1 MVLSSVLTG
10 LVGPGENRGFILSK
24 NCENISQMVKTLLVL
39 ILFSSIS
46 FAESKVNQSLAQVG
60 TLIVTKRDVQILY
73 AMTQIDLNK
82 DNDDSKLKS
91 KKPIKKINLFLPET
105 ELTEFLTQA
114 VLDSMVAQESDSF
127 VSKEVSALEVK
138 VNALAVHYE
147 PLLAQDAL
155 MGPLKIEYKEIHDL
169 VLRKLKAQ
177 SFLKFKTESLVVL
190 VSDEEIKQYFQK
202 NRVKFGSA
210 PLEAVKENIRQ
221 YLVTQ
226 QIQDK
231 LKEWFEIL
239 KRKYKVK
246 YFSVSQD
253 DEKKS

>member
-1 MVLSSVLTG
+1 M
-10 LVGPGENRGFILSK
+10 
-24 NCENISQMVKTLLVL
+24 
-39 ILFSSIS
+39 
-46 FAESKVNQSLAQVG
+46 
-60 TLIVTKRDVQILY
+60 
-73 AMTQIDLNK
+73 
-82 DNDDSKLKS
+82 
-91 KKPIKKINLFLPET
+91 
-105 ELTEFLTQA
+105 
-114 VLDSMVAQESDSF
+114 
-127 VSKEVSALEVK
+127 
-138 VNALAVHYE
+138 
-147 PLLAQDAL
+147 
-155 MGPLKIEYKEIHDL
+155 

-253 DEKKS
+253 DQKKS

>member
-1 MVLSSVLTG
+1 MVLSFVLTG
-10 LVGPGENRGFILSK
+10 LVGPGANRGFILSK
-24 NCENISQMVKTLLVL
+24 NYENIKQMIKMLFLL
-39 ILFSSIS
+39 ISLFSITG
-46 FAESKVNQSLAQVG
+46 FAEPKVNQALAQVG
-60 TLIVTKRDVQILY
+60 TLIVSKRDVQILY

-91 KKPIKKINLFLPET
+91 KKPVKKINLYLPEA
-105 ELTEFLTQA
+105 EMTEFLTQA

-127 VSKEVSALEVK
+127 LSKEVPLEEK
-138 VNALAVHYE
+138 VNAFAGHYQ
-147 PLLAQDAL
+147 PLFVQDSQV
-155 MGPLKIEYKEIHDL
+155 GPLKVESKEIHDL

-190 VSDEEIKQYFQK
+190 VSDEEIRQYFQK

>member
-1 MVLSSVLTG
+1 MVLGSVQTG
-10 LVGPGENRGFILSK
+10 PVSPGVNRGFILSK
-24 NCENISQMVKTLLVL
+24 NCENIIQMIKTLLLL
-39 ILFSSIS
+39 ILCSPFC
-46 FAESKVNQSLAQVG
+46 FAEPKANQALAQVG
-60 TLIVTKRDVQILY
+60 TLIVTKRDVQVLY

-91 KKPIKKINLFLPET
+91 KKPLKKISLYLPEA

-127 VSKEVSALEVK
+127 LSKETSLTEK
-138 VNALAVHYE
+138 VNVLSAHYE
-147 PLLAQDAL
+147 PLFAQDPQVA
-155 MGPLKIEYKEIHDL
+155 PLKIENLEIHDL

-210 PLEAVKENIRQ
+210 PLDAVKENIRQ
-221 YLVTQ
+221 YLVTG

-246 YFSVSQD
+246 YFSVSQA